1 MTPSPSPDH
10 RLEPA
15 EITAELTR
23 IGSVLSERMDDLA
36 ERVTTAIHE
45 DIHYYNTSDEVPRE
59 RTAEVVRANFTDLIA
74 ALTEGADFQTHA
86 ARRTGSSRAALGVP
100 LPALMHAY
108 RIGFQM
114 LWREFRVIAE
124 SDTSLSRRAVL
135 AATERI
141 WSGYDRFANDVA
153 EAHRTATNEQV
164 LDDASERAALTEH
177 LLEGRI
183 TSKSNLWETAA
194 LLRMPTRGPYL
205 AVAAAADVVGKQ
217 PLHGVENKLRGIDL
231 RSVWR
236 LLPEQQIGLIYTPT
250 PATTAAALDLLRRL
264 ASGRVG
270 VSAPFTELSHI
281 GRALKYARISLGGPG
296 AGVTQFDDSVLGIA
310 AVATPEV
317 STGLAQSVLHRL
329 YDLTPED
336 SEPLIETFRAW
347 LQADGNVGETAD
359 TLFVHRNTVRH
370 RLRRIETLTGRS
382 TSSPRELAELCLA
395 FEVDARLNIA
405 D

>member
-1 MTPSPSPDH
+1 MCD
-10 RLEPA
+10 
-15 EITAELTR
+15 
-23 IGSVLSERMDDLA
+23 
-36 ERVTTAIHE
+36 
-45 DIHYYNTSDEVPRE
+45 
-59 RTAEVVRANFTDLIA
+59 
-74 ALTEGADFQTHA
+74 
-86 ARRTGSSRAALGVP
+86 
-100 LPALMHAY
+100 
-108 RIGFQM
+108 
-114 LWREFRVIAE
+114 
-124 SDTSLSRRAVL
+124 
-135 AATERI
+135 
-141 WSGYDRFANDVA
+141 
-153 EAHRTATNEQV
+153 
-164 LDDASERAALTEH
+164 
-177 LLEGRI
+177 
-183 TSKSNLWETAA
+183 
-194 LLRMPTRGPYL
+194 L

-281 GRALKYARISLGGPG
+281 GRALKYARISLVGPG